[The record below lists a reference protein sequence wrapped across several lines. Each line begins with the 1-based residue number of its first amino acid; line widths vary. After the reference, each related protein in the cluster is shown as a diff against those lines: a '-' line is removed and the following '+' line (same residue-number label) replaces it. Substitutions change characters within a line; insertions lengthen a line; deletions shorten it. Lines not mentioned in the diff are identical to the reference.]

1 MNLMRYNLKRNHV
14 LMYVTKHI
22 MHFKIERPTIH
33 NCSSCIGNIN
43 VMWQLWDAMQV
54 YVKLYQTKHFK
65 CFFRNKDTHVSVTMT
80 NIHAHQTYVFLGFF
94 LKTHGKLLY
103 LRLTTFTVLHMML
116 IMFTWHECIAAMYI
130 VGLSFW
136 KSLEKLR
143 FPTFELVYVHCIMI
157 MLTWLSHIPL
167 IMETWLTHSLQLY
180 IAKHE

>member
-65 CFFRNKDTHVSVTMT
+65 CFFRNKDTHASVTMT
-80 NIHAHQTYVFLGFF
+80 HIHAHQTYVFLGFF

-103 LRLTTFTVLHMML
+103 LRLTTFNVSHMML
-116 IMFTWHECIAAMYI
+116 IMFTWPRMHCSNVYCWSFFLKIAWKASFSYI
-130 VGLSFW
+130 W
-136 KSLEKLR
+136 
-143 FPTFELVYVHCIMI
+143 TFIRPLYNDNVN
-157 MLTWLSHIPL
+157 LTLAYTSDNGN
-167 IMETWLTHSLQLY
+167 LTY
-180 IAKHE
+180 TFIAVIYC